1 MPLVRQ
7 PRDVLRPFVQQ
18 LWASDPSDAPPGAP
32 SGSGREAVLPSVSTQ
47 LVIRLAEQ
55 PLRVFRH
62 RDDLEGYAVSTAV
75 IGGPRLAPY
84 LKDVSRPV
92 PTVGAALRPGVA
104 GLLIGAP
111 AGTFVGR
118 HLPLEDVWG
127 AAPVAVLRAALWEA
141 GSAAQRLAIF
151 EAALVVRLPKV
162 TGLDP
167 LVAQA
172 LAGFDA
178 GAPVGAVVTESGY
191 SHRTFT
197 RRFAAAVGLKPKT
210 YARLQRFGRALDPLA
225 KGAAAAGAAPSLAD
239 LAAWHGYADQAHF
252 VREFRQFSGLTP
264 GCYRRLA
271 PAFAR
276 HVAL

>member
-1 MPLVRQ
+1 MPLIRQ
-7 PRDVLRPFVQQ
+7 PHDILRPFVQQ
-18 LWASDPSDAPPGAP
+18 LWASDPSDAPSGAP

-47 LVIRLAEQ
+47 LVIRVAEQ
-55 PLRVFRH
+55 PLRIFRH
-62 RDDLEGYAVSTAV
+62 RDDLEGYTVSTAV

-92 PTVGAALRPGVA
+92 PTVGAALRPGAA

-111 AGTFVGR
+111 AGSFVGR

-127 AAPVAVLRAALWEA
+127 APPVAALRAALWEA
-141 GSAAQRLAIF
+141 GTAARRLAVF
-151 EAALVVRLPKV
+151 EAALVARLPKV

-167 LVAQA
+167 LIARA

-178 GAPVGAVVTESGY
+178 RAPVGPVAAQSGY
-191 SHRTFT
+191 SHRAFT
-197 RRFAAAVGLKPKT
+197 KRFAEAVGLKPKT
-210 YARLQRFGRALDPLA
+210 YVRLLRFGRALDPLA

-239 LAAWHGYADQAHF
+239 LAAGQGYADQAHF
-252 VREFRQFSGLTP
+252 AREFRAFSGLTP
-264 GCYRRLA
+264 GGYRRLA
-271 PAFAR
+271 PPFAR